1 MPVWDKAA
9 FDQFYSSGAERWG
22 HPNTRPGIRLHYHDY
37 SILRHQ
43 RSLYAPQ
50 LFALL
55 GMNAGDDVILV
66 GCGFNS
72 TAEGL
77 ADLGVRVIGLDTSDY
92 IQAEKANTE
101 EAEIRAIITGVGLDP
116 DIDLIIGKP
125 GNLMVDPLDVF
136 LRGGRASPQ
145 PRGWGQILG
154 EDMKTN
160 GSKRAVI
167 RAFETQYP
175 SAAIRF
181 VISEEVLNSIT
192 DAEALLVCEF
202 AGAAAADWGATVVH
216 MLSPLKSYKTGQAPE
231 LNWKTYA
238 GWRAFLDAEGFG
250 AQLILPT
257 VTAWDQG
264 VTPLSVDLPD
274 RPNTVVAYS
283 GTF

>member
-9 FDQFYSSGAERWG
+9 FDRFYSSGAERYG
-22 HPNTRPGIRLHYHDY
+22 HPNTRPQIRLHYHWY
-37 SILRHQ
+37 PILRPQ
-43 RSLYAPQ
+43 RSKYAPM
-50 LFALL
+50 LFELL
-55 GMNAGDDVILV
+55 GMSAGDDVVLV
-66 GCGFNS
+66 GGGFNA

-92 IQAEKANTE
+92 IQAEKDNTE
-101 EAEIRAIITGVGLDP
+101 EAEIRAILIGVGLDP
-116 DIDLIIGKP
+116 DVDMIIGKP
-125 GNLMVDPLDVF
+125 GNVMVRPLDVL

-154 EDMKTN
+154 EDMRTN
-160 GSKRAVI
+160 GSKKSVI
-167 RAFETQYP
+167 RAFERQYP
-175 SAAIRF
+175 NAAVRF

-192 DAEALLVCEF
+192 DAEALLVCEY
-202 AGAAAADWGATVVH
+202 AGAAAQDWGATVVH
-216 MLSPLKSYKTGQAPE
+216 MLSPLFPGKTQAPE

-238 GWRAFLDAEGFG
+238 GWRAFLDANGFS

-257 VTAWDQG
+257 VTTWDQG
-264 VTPLSVDLPD
+264 ETPLSVDLPD